1 LGNVVEI
8 KKPDL
13 SERVRSFDEKA
24 AEIRDF
30 LSQYER
36 CGFVIVAYARTGDR
50 DMTEASAFSVDDA
63 MDSYALPEMAKMA
76 VIRLRESS

>member
-1 LGNVVEI
+1 MGNVVEI
-8 KKPDL
+8 KKPVL

-36 CGFVIVAYARTGDR
+36 CGFVIAAYAKTEDR
-50 DMTEASAFSVDDA
+50 EMTETAAYSVDDA
-63 MDSYALPEMAKMA
+63 MDSYVLPEIARMA
-76 VIRLRESS
+76 VIRIRESN

>member
-1 LGNVVEI
+1 MGNVVEI

-30 LSQYER
+30 LSQHEK
-36 CGFVIVAYARTGDR
+36 CGFVIAAYARIGGCE
-50 DMTEASAFSVDDA
+50 MTEAAAYWVDDV
-63 MDSYALPEMAKMA
+63 MDSYVLPEMAKMA
-76 VIRLRESS
+76 VIRLRENG

>member
-1 LGNVVEI
+1 MGNVVEI

-30 LSQYER
+30 LSRYER
-36 CGFVIVAYARTGDR
+36 CGFVIAAYAKTEDR
-50 DMTEASAFSVDDA
+50 EMTETAAYSVDDA
-63 MDSYALPEMAKMA
+63 MDSYVLPEIARMA
-76 VIRLRESS
+76 VIRIRESN